1 MLRYVCASHVVKCLY
16 NSCKKGTHTMANTLT
31 ITDFAMYLVRVN
43 RAKDATTAGKRV
55 RSALRAHKSEMAK
68 VDANIKKH
76 QKGASYMPL
85 NNASATILANALNVK
100 VSDISRKPASKKRV
114 AKNVKKPVTSDA
126 S

>member
-1 MLRYVCASHVVKCLY
+1 
-16 NSCKKGTHTMANTLT
+16 MANNTLT

-100 VSDISRKPASKKRV
+100 VTDISRKPARKSATR
-114 AKNVKKPVTSDA
+114 KNVKKPVTSDK
-126 S
+126 